1 MKIKDYRNF
10 LNSLPDEFDDYELVH
25 REYTDITDN
34 VLNAQEVEVYSVH
47 IDEKEK
53 SCCNMHMESYEL
65 FNEFQKVEEF
75 EATKRITLPLIEEK
89 DK

>member
-1 MKIKDYRNF
+1 MKIKDYRKF

-25 REYTDITDN
+25 REYTYITDN

-65 FNEFQKVEEF
+65 FNEFQKVEEV
-75 EATKRITLPLIEEK
+75 EVTKRITLPLIEEK
-89 DK
+89 NI

>member
-1 MKIKDYRNF
+1 MTIKDYRKF
-10 LNSLPDEFDDYELVH
+10 LNSLPDEFGDYELVH

-65 FNEFQKVEEF
+65 FNEFQKVEEV
-75 EATKRITLPLIEEK
+75 EVTKRITLPWIEEK
-89 DK
+89 NI

>member
-1 MKIKDYRNF
+1 MKIKDYRKF

-65 FNEFQKVEEF
+65 FNEFQKVEEV
-75 EATKRITLPLIEEK
+75 EVTKRITLPLIEENNI
-89 DK
+89 

>member
-1 MKIKDYRNF
+1 MKIKDYRKF

-65 FNEFQKVEEF
+65 FNEFQKVEEV
-75 EATKRITLPLIEEK
+75 EVTKRITLPLIEEK
-89 DK
+89 NI